1 MARAA
6 RATRVHTIDSPAPLA
21 VALDDLDRRIITEL
35 QVDGR
40 RAYGAIAAEIGLSEA
55 AVRRRVQRLRD
66 QGALEIVAITDP
78 MQLGFHRE
86 AMLGVKVSGDVRA
99 TADAIGAID
108 EAIYVV
114 LTAGS
119 FDLIV
124 EVIAEDDDHLVRIM
138 NDQIRRIDGV
148 VAVETFLYLKLAK
161 QTYSWGNR

>member
-6 RATRVHTIDSPAPLA
+6 RATRVHKIDAPAPSA
-21 VALDDLDRRIITEL
+21 VALDDVDRRIITAL

-40 RAYGAIAAEIGLSEA
+40 RPYGTIANEVSLSEA

-78 MQLGFHRE
+78 MQLGYHRE
-86 AMLGVKVSGDVRA
+86 AMLGITVSGDVRA
-99 TADAIGAID
+99 AADAIAAID

-119 FDLIV
+119 FDLVV
-124 EVIAEDDDHLVRIM
+124 EVIAEDDDHLVRVL

>member
-40 RAYGAIAAEIGLSEA
+40 RPYGAIAAQIGLSEA

-99 TADAIGAID
+99 AADAIGAID

-114 LTAGS
+114 MCAGS
-119 FDLIV
+119 FDIIV
-124 EVIAEDDDHLVRIM
+124 EVIAEDDEHLVKVL
-138 NDQIRRIDGV
+138 NEQIRAIDGV
-148 VAVETFLYLKLAK
+148 TEVETFVYLKLAK
-161 QTYSWGNR
+161 QTYSWGTR